1 MSRRVMI
8 IAGEASGDLHGSG
21 VVRELKRLDPSLE
34 ILGVG
39 GDRMRQEGMELIYH
53 IRELSF
59 MGFLEVVKH
68 LPVIR
73 SVERTLTTL
82 LDLRRPDVLVL
93 IDYPGFNIRFARIAK
108 KRGIKVVYYI
118 SPQVWAWHRSRVK
131 KMKTVVDKML
141 VIFPFEEEFYRREGI
156 DVEFVG
162 HPLLEVLETGLDRT
176 GFFKRFG
183 IPPEKKIL
191 ALIPGSRTQE
201 IHNNFP
207 VMLGVARRLRQEFDL
222 EVAISVAPTLDQ
234 HFFKGMFDV
243 SGFHLIKHAAYEL
256 MENAH
261 FALVT
266 SGTATLETACFRT
279 PMFVVYKTSWFTYL
293 LGRLLVSVKNIGLV
307 NIVAGKQVVPEFIQH
322 RANVE
327 TMTRAARALLNDQSQ
342 LAAMREELSTIKSK
356 LGTTG
361 ASQRVAE
368 RILKCIEQ

>member
-21 VVRELKRLDPSLE
+21 VVRELKRLVPALE

-39 GDRMRQEGMELIYH
+39 GDLMRQEGMELIYH

-82 LDLRRPDVLVL
+82 LDLKRPDVLVL
-93 IDYPGFNIRFARIAK
+93 IDYPGFNLRFARIAK

-162 HPLLEVLETGLDRT
+162 HPLLEVLETGLDRA

-183 IPPEKKIL
+183 IPPETRIL

-201 IHNNFP
+201 IHNIFP
-207 VMLGVARRLRQEFDL
+207 VMLGVARRLQQEFDL

-234 HFFKGMFDV
+234 NFFESMFDV
-243 SGFHLIKHAAYEL
+243 SGFHLIKHATYEL

-307 NIVAGKQVVPEFIQH
+307 NIVAGKQIVPEFIQH
-322 RANVE
+322 RANIE